1 MEKYEKLQQIG
12 QGNFGSV
19 YLLRKVDTGER
30 LVLKQV
36 DTAKISQSE
45 QQKVSPIPAVQ
56 TR

>member
-45 QQKVSPIPAVQ
+45 QQKVSSIPTVQ

>member
-45 QQKVSPIPAVQ
+45 QQKVSPIQAVQ
-56 TR
+56 TL

>member
-45 QQKVSPIPAVQ
+45 QQKVRPIPTVQ